1 MNVGID
7 TGVEL
12 PTRLTGTAFAVR
24 TESLTKQFG
33 ARTAVSDVTL
43 TVPEGSV
50 YVLVGPN
57 GAGKTTTFRMIL
69 GMLRP
74 TEGHVDVM
82 GVRAGPGG
90 ECRAHV
96 GYVPEGRSVPYP
108 WIRVNDLLAHH
119 ARYYPTWDAQYA
131 AHLVDAL
138 DLRLKDKYGR
148 LSKGEAR
155 RVELVMALA
164 HRPPL
169 LLLDEPTDGL
179 DPVIRATVLSLLAE
193 HMTESPTTMLIA
205 THLIYEM
212 ERFADHIGVM
222 RSGRL
227 MAQMHRDDI
236 QVRLRRYLLDVPDA
250 WSAPVLPIAL
260 VKENGTPRERQWTI
274 WGDEAHVRGQLTAA
288 GAHVRSVSALTLDEA
303 ALALLSTKERV

>member
-1 MNVGID
+1 MS
-7 TGVEL
+7 VEL
-12 PTRLTGTAFAVR
+12 PTRLTADVFAVR
-24 TESLTKQFG
+24 TEGLTKQFG
-33 ARTAVSDVTL
+33 TRTAVNNVTL

-69 GMLRP
+69 GMLSP
-74 TEGHVDVM
+74 TTGSVDVM
-82 GVRAGPGG
+82 GVRAGPAGAAR
-90 ECRAHV
+90 ERI

-108 WIRVNDLLAHH
+108 WIRVKDLMAHH
-119 ARYYPTWDAQYA
+119 ARYYPTWDAAYA
-131 AHLVDAL
+131 AHLSQAL
-138 DLRLKDKYGR
+138 ELRVNDKYGK

-193 HMTESPTTMLIA
+193 HMTETPTTMVIA
-205 THLIYEM
+205 THLVYEM
-212 ERFADHIGVM
+212 ERFADHVGVM
-222 RSGRL
+222 RNGRL
-227 MAQMHRDDI
+227 MAQVDRNEM
-236 QVRLRRYLLDVPDA
+236 QVLLRRYLLDVPDA
-250 WSAPVLPIAL
+250 WSAPSLPIAL

-288 GAHVRSVSALTLDEA
+288 GANVRSVSSLTLDEA
-303 ALALLSTKERV
+303 ALALLSTKEGV